1 MSRPLIGVTTSEVRL
16 AEHTDPL
23 PEGDPPQ
30 REMALGMVYM
40 RSIERAGG
48 IPVVLPPLGHDT
60 IAPTLDRLDGVCLSG
75 GPDIDPH
82 GYGEEERDPQLGTT
96 EPTLDGYELA
106 LAQLA
111 DARGVPVLGICRGVQ
126 TLNVARG
133 GTLHQHLEGH
143 RQTEAGRVTTHSVR
157 IEPGSRLARVMGVTE
172 ADVNSFHHQ
181 AADRLG
187 QGLRAVA
194 WAPDGLVE
202 GLESD
207 GDCPLSG
214 RAVARRVARR
224 PPRAP
229 RAVPR
234 AGRGG
239 RGLARRSGGASGM
252 THAGHW
258 ADWNPAG
265 RDAPWTVGVEEEVML
280 LEPNTWNLTSR
291 SEEVLAGLPEDM
303 IERTAAET
311 HGSALE
317 LATEPHADVAGA
329 AAELRHL
336 RSELARVLEPLGMR
350 AAVAGTHPFT
360 LWEDVEVS
368 PGARYQFLYSSMREL
383 ARREPTFG
391 LHVHVAVPSE
401 ELAVRAYNRMRAH
414 LPMLLALSGNS
425 PFWQGRDTGLSSMR
439 TPLFQAFPRVGIPA
453 QYPSYADYVEGID
466 LLLRC
471 DAFPEPTFL
480 WWDVR
485 LQPRFGTLEVRV
497 MDAQTRLADTVAI
510 VALVQCLV
518 RLEALED
525 SAIHHTLVNRP
536 EVLEENRFIAARD
549 GMEASLI
556 DPDREERR
564 PAREWLEELLVA
576 CAPHAVDLGC
586 VEELDSVRE
595 LAAATGAVR
604 QRSRAGH
611 GSAPQLGRVM
621 RALHADFTT
630 ARAKPSVLTL

>member
-1 MSRPLIGVTTSEVRL
+1 
-16 AEHTDPL
+16 
-23 PEGDPPQ
+23 
-30 REMALGMVYM
+30 
-40 RSIERAGG
+40 
-48 IPVVLPPLGHDT
+48 
-60 IAPTLDRLDGVCLSG
+60 
-75 GPDIDPH
+75 
-82 GYGEEERDPQLGTT
+82 
-96 EPTLDGYELA
+96 
-106 LAQLA
+106 
-111 DARGVPVLGICRGVQ
+111 
-126 TLNVARG
+126 
-133 GTLHQHLEGH
+133 
-143 RQTEAGRVTTHSVR
+143 
-157 IEPGSRLARVMGVTE
+157 
-172 ADVNSFHHQ
+172 
-181 AADRLG
+181 
-187 QGLRAVA
+187 
-194 WAPDGLVE
+194 
-202 GLESD
+202 
-207 GDCPLSG
+207 
-214 RAVARRVARR
+214 
-224 PPRAP
+224 
-229 RAVPR
+229 
-234 AGRGG
+234 
-239 RGLARRSGGASGM
+239 M

-265 RDAPWTVGVEEEVML
+265 REAPWTVGVEEEVML
-280 LEPNTWNLTSR
+280 LEPNAWNLTSR
-291 SEEVLAGLPEDM
+291 SEEVLAALPADM

-329 AAELRHL
+329 ATELRHL
-336 RSELARVLEPLGMR
+336 RSELARVLKPLGIR

-497 MDAQTRLADTVAI
+497 MDAQTRLDDTVAI

-556 DPDREERR
+556 DPAREERR

-576 CAPHAVDLGC
+576 CAPHAAELGC
-586 VEELDSVRE
+586 SEELDSVRT

-604 QRSRAGH
+604 QRSRAGR

-630 ARAKPSVLTL
+630 ARAKPSLLAL